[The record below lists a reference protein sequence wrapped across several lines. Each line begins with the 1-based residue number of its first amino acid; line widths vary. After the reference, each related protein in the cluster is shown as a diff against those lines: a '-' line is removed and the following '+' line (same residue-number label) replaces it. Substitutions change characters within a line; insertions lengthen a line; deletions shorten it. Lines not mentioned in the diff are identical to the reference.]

1 MTLLDGS
8 GARLDAVAVEL
19 SGRGMRLAVDL
30 PIAPGTPVRIETSD
44 ALYLAEVCYATHLD
58 NLMWQIGLKVDQVLS
73 GLSDLSRLRHILDS
87 EAPTAPERRVASVT
101 HR

>member
-8 GARLDAVAVEL
+8 GTRLDAVAVEL

-30 PIAPGTPVRIETSD
+30 PIAPGTPVRIETSE

-58 NLMWQIGLKVDQVLS
+58 NLMWQIGLKVDQMLS
-73 GLSDLSRLRHILDS
+73 GLSDLSRLRHFLEPD
-87 EAPTAPERRVASVT
+87 AHAAPEPRAASVT